1 MNKIIEVRKNHRE
14 FIIESNSSRDS
25 AMRFYGRSDENRYAK
40 NREDMTDLVSLFE
53 QHLIVLTQRRAE
65 DNARYTL
72 KTMDPFLS
80 FRALPSNI
88 KHVNSE
94 WRS

>member
-25 AMRFYGRSDENRYAK
+25 AMRFYSGDGESCYAK
-40 NREDMTDLVSLFE
+40 HRERMTNLVSLFK
-53 QHLIVLTQRRAE
+53 QHLIVLAQRCAE

-72 KTMDPFLS
+72 KTVYPFLS
-80 FRALPSNI
+80 LRALPSNVE
-88 KHVNSE
+88 HVDSK
-94 WRS
+94 WR